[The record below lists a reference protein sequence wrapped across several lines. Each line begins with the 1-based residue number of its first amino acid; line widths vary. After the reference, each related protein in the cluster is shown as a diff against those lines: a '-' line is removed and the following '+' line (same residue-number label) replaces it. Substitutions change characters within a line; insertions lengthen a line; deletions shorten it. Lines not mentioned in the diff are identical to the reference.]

1 MQSLWHASFTLI
13 VSLVLFSSFKYKTK
27 QNTQQKT
34 ETKNPS
40 MSADIFRLD
49 VNSPYVKTKCSMF
62 GVSLYRSH
70 PLWGRLCWE
79 MDFGKLPSEHRSA
92 PWLGIA
98 WKSCLQSFEMP
109 KNSQS
114 WRQIDVTCFGDKA
127 NCLIGFYPLDQL
139 VVLGCDKAHWNFSE
153 GKPNVVKQLWSCT
166 RKSGKWDTPLNFLFM
181 NTQAC
186 RTFKPPTLPFATH
199 SYFQNPRV
207 FMYFQTVY
215 PLLKAHFSDV
225 CEDQRDKL
233 ATNLHPTQSLVVHG
247 RDHS

>member
-1 MQSLWHASFTLI
+1 
-13 VSLVLFSSFKYKTK
+13 
-27 QNTQQKT
+27 
-34 ETKNPS
+34 

-70 PLWGRLCWE
+70 PLWGCLCWE